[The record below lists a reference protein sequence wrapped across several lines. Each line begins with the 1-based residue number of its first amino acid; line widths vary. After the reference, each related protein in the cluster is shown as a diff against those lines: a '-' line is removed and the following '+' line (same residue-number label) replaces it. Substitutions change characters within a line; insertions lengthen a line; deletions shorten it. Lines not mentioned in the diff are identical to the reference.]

1 VDTKLE
7 RLDEVEHHLEEWEH
21 LPWAFRSPSYR
32 ALNLRFGVRSTDPD
46 AGTYLDHVLSG
57 LCSGQEEPDVWYS
70 IGCSDLDAE
79 RPYSLF
85 FGSELIAQV
94 HSRGFAIETLLW
106 HLNAVTVDGA
116 DPFVVLH
123 AGGVV
128 LEEAGVII
136 SGPSGAGKTT
146 LTAALVRDG
155 FSYLTDEALAIDPAT
170 SLLQPYPKALTIQ
183 RGSWELL
190 ADLRPPHSDFSPR
203 VWHVA
208 PTDIRPNAIAAA
220 ARPTVVVLLP
230 TREGLADGGGVAGL
244 EEVSRSE
251 AAVQL
256 AQQCFGLSARA
267 APTLPVLADILSS
280 CACFRLFAV
289 DLDCAVQSIRDLMRR
304 VVA

>member
-85 FGSELIAQV
+85 FGSELIAQA
-94 HSRGFAIETLLW
+94 HSRAFAIETLLW

-220 ARPTVVVLLP
+220 VPPTVVLFP
-230 TREGLADGGGVAGL
+230 SPEGLVEGGVVGI

-256 AQQCFGLSARA
+256 AQQCFGLSATATR
-267 APTLPVLADILSS
+267 TLPVLADILAR
-280 CACFRLFAV
+280 CACFRLSTV
-289 DLDCAVQSIRDLMRR
+289 DLGRAVRSVKDLIQRA
-304 VVA
+304 VV